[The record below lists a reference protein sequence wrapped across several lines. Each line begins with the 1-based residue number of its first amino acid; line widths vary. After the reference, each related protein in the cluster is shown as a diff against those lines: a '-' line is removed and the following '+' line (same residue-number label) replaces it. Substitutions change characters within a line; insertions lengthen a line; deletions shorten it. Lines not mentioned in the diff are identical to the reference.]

1 MSPQPAVLTKS
12 PVSKPP
18 ATQRLVSLDAF
29 RGAVM
34 ALMVLVNNGGGPVNY
49 RQLEHSAWDGWT
61 VTDVV
66 FPSFLWMVGVA
77 MTLSLGKRM
86 AAGVPRP
93 ALFLQVLR
101 RSAILFG
108 LGLFIYLYPD
118 FVFRTMRIPG
128 VLQRIAV
135 CYLIASAIYLTTRLR
150 GQILWIAGLLASY
163 WLMMTLIPVPGY
175 GPGRLDLAGNLAHYV
190 DGAVF
195 GPHNYQGAGW
205 DPEGLVSTL
214 PSIATALFGVMAGHI
229 LRLKRDLAEKTT
241 WMFVIGS
248 LLLALGMI
256 CDTWLPINKKL
267 WSDSFSLFMAGLDF
281 ILFALF
287 AWLIDGVG
295 SRSAGLRSA
304 VKPLTILGMNAIA
317 VYLLS
322 ELLAETLDRIGFH
335 DWIFTNFFARIA
347 SPANAS
353 LLFALSFV
361 GVMYV
366 FAWGLYRRG
375 WFWKV

>member
-1 MSPQPAVLTKS
+1 
-12 PVSKPP
+12 
-18 ATQRLVSLDAF
+18 
-29 RGAVM
+29 
-34 ALMVLVNNGGGPVNY
+34 
-49 RQLEHSAWDGWT
+49 
-61 VTDVV
+61 
-66 FPSFLWMVGVA
+66 
-77 MTLSLGKRM
+77 
-86 AAGVPRP
+86 
-93 ALFLQVLR
+93 
-101 RSAILFG
+101 
-108 LGLFIYLYPD
+108 
-118 FVFRTMRIPG
+118 
-128 VLQRIAV
+128 
-135 CYLIASAIYLTTRLR
+135 
-150 GQILWIAGLLASY
+150 
-163 WLMMTLIPVPGY
+163 
-175 GPGRLDLAGNLAHYV
+175 
-190 DGAVF
+190 
-195 GPHNYQGAGW
+195 
-205 DPEGLVSTL
+205 
-214 PSIATALFGVMAGHI
+214 MAGHI